1 MRVLSPAILS
11 GILLTFVA
19 SDSLA
24 QRDPDPPYDPAMLKA
39 MQFRNVGPHRGG
51 RVTSVEGIVDQPFT
65 FYMGTTGGGVWRTT
79 KGGQTWHNVRVETCP
94 LR

>member
-24 QRDPDPPYDPAMLKA
+24 QRDPDPAGSDAQQRSARVAQLRQQILRA
-39 MQFRNVGPHRGG
+39 LDA
-51 RVTSVEGIVDQPFT
+51 VTSLDAGGST
-65 FYMGTTGGGVWRTT
+65 NFYDGLETGLLMASALVAPA
-79 KGGQTWHNVRVETCP
+79 QLVVP
-94 LR
+94 LAV